1 MRPLEVITKEISGEN
16 YVTASKIIPIVFC
29 LSETYNTMENST
41 DIGAK
46 IRTLIVDGLKKRFGM
61 VEQVHLLAAAT
72 ILDPR
77 FKKKKHFTDH
87 VVCSRAINRIN
98 TSILDIT
105 RQQLPQNNS
114 EEVDA
119 IEETGND
126 MKKGIWDFHKLLV
139 KKQLSLYT
147 AHAQESEGL
156 NEEFKHYLSQAVVHL
171 NYDPILY
178 WQEQKNSIYHQVHS
192 IAVKYRSI
200 VGSSVPCERLF
211 SIAEKHCNR

>member
-1 MRPLEVITKEISGEN
+1 
-16 YVTASKIIPIVFC
+16 
-29 LSETYNTMENST
+29 
-41 DIGAK
+41 
-46 IRTLIVDGLKKRFGM
+46 M
-61 VEQVHLLAAAT
+61 VKQVHLLAAAT

-77 FKKKKHFTDH
+77 LKKNHFTDH
-87 VVCSRAINRIN
+87 VACSRAINRIS

-126 MKKGIWDFHKLLV
+126 MKKGIWDFHKFLV

-171 NYDPILY
+171 NYDPIYTLLARTKKLY
-178 WQEQKNSIYHQVHS
+178 LSPTSLNSRDVYE
-192 IAVKYRSI
+192 YRRIICS
-200 VGSSVPCERLF
+200 L
-211 SIAEKHCNR
+211 